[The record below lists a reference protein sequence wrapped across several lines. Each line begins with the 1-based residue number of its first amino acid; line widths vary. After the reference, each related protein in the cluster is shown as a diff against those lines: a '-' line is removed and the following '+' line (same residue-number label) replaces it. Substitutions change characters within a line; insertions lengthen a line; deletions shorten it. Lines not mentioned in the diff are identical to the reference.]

1 MGNLNNLYIS
11 QSFQSLAHL
20 GTDNALVPGQMTI
33 LQDGIGQSLNISFDG
48 TNISSSGNIL
58 AANIKPVDTGSL
70 VSTASFNAYSQST
83 STTITNLSASLT
95 VTD

>member
-33 LQDGIGQSLNISFDG
+33 LQDGIGQSLNISFAFTLSVVFD
-48 TNISSSGNIL
+48 NDRFANCFLKDLEQKSFFV
-58 AANIKPVDTGSL
+58 NIK
-70 VSTASFNAYSQST
+70 N
-83 STTITNLSASLT
+83 
-95 VTD
+95 